1 MSESESFIEE
11 VSEEVRRDRLFA
23 LFRRYGWIAILAILL
38 IVGGAAYNEWNKS
51 QILAERQAKGDMLLA
66 ALNASAGEERL
77 NALEAA
83 AAASSGAEANLVRMH
98 QAAALVDA
106 GDEAAAV
113 DILLSIAADPDAGVI
128 YGDLA
133 RLKVAMMQHDAEA
146 TAPLLDQLT
155 TPGRPFRLLALE
167 VRAQRKVDD
176 GDTDGA
182 IGDLIAILEDP
193 QTTPALRERAER
205 LTVILGGEV
214 PENAQLLPLTQDG

>member
-23 LFRRYGWIAILAILL
+23 LFRRYGWIAVLAIVL
-38 IVGGAAYNEWNKS
+38 IVGGAAYNEWNKA
-51 QILAERQAKGDMLLA
+51 QITVDRQARGDMLLD
-66 ALNASAGEERL
+66 ALDASAGADRL
-77 NALEAA
+77 AALEGAV
-83 AAASSGAEANLVRMH
+83 AASDGAEANLVRLH
-98 QAAALVDA
+98 QAAAMVDA
-106 GDEAAAV
+106 GDETGAV
-113 DILLSIAADPDAGVI
+113 EILMNIASDPDAGVI

-133 RLKVAMMQHDAEA
+133 RLKVALMQHDADE

-167 VRAQRKVDD
+167 VRAQRKLDA
-176 GDTDGA
+176 GDADGA
-182 IGDLIAILEDP
+182 IGDLNAILEDP

>member
-23 LFRRYGWIAILAILL
+23 LFRRYGWIAVLAIVL
-38 IVGGAAYNEWNKS
+38 IVGGAAYNEWNKA
-51 QILAERQAKGDMLLA
+51 QITADRQARGDMLLD
-66 ALNASAGEERL
+66 ALDASAGADRL
-77 NALEAA
+77 AALEDAV
-83 AAASSGAEANLVRMH
+83 AASDGAEANLVRLH
-98 QAAALVDA
+98 QAAAMVDA
-106 GDEAAAV
+106 GDETGAV
-113 DILLSIAADPDAGVI
+113 EILMNIASDPDAGVI

-133 RLKVAMMQHDAEA
+133 RLKVALMQHDADE
-146 TAPLLDQLT
+146 TAALLDQLT

-167 VRAQRKVDD
+167 VRAQRKLDA
-176 GDTDGA
+176 GDADGA
-182 IGDLIAILEDP
+182 IGDLNAILEDP